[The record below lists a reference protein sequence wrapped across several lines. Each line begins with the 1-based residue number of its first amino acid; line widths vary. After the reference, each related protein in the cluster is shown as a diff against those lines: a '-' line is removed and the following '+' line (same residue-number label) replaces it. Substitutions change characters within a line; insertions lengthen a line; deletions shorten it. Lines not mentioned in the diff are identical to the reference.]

1 MEIDDIFENTCRIC
15 LKNDGELYS
24 LFDHHTEDLSFASI
38 IEDLAKIKISEDDTL
53 SKYLCSNC
61 KQSAEK
67 SYKFQQ
73 LCKSSDRSARLML
86 MKHKRGQNSPV
97 LVKDEM
103 GIEID
108 DDPML
113 EMSTIKGTYC
123 LKVSTEYKPK
133 Y

>member
-1 MEIDDIFENTCRIC
+1 
-15 LKNDGELYS
+15 
-24 LFDHHTEDLSFASI
+24 
-38 IEDLAKIKISEDDTL
+38 
-53 SKYLCSNC
+53 
-61 KQSAEK
+61 
-67 SYKFQQ
+67 
-73 LCKSSDRSARLML
+73 

-123 LKVSTEYKPK
+123 LKMSIEYKPK
-133 Y
+133 YWSDISQIPSYLIGSLRDLFFN